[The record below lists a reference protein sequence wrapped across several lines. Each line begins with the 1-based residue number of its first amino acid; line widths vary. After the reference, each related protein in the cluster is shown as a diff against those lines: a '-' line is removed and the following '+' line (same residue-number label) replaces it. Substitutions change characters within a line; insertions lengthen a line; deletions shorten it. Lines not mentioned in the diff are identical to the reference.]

1 MTQELAIAA
10 SDQVTPLAKEAGD
23 GKAGRGDLPFIAVQ
37 VTGTEQD
44 LGDLLLGRA
53 MEGGVGGLKDTPQAR
68 FLLRGQAGVAG
79 DGSTSMLIRQEPLD
93 CFDAVEPLEAERNGG
108 HKPTTVFQGS
118 DEMQVCPVRQPVAQV
133 LANGGRPARRGDYFT
148 TGGV

>member
-1 MTQELAIAA
+1 MTQELAIATG
-10 SDQVTPLAKEAGD
+10 DQVTSLAKEAGD
-23 GKAGRGDLPFIAVQ
+23 GKTGRGDLPFIAVQ

-53 MEGGVGGLKDTPQAR
+53 MEGCVGGLKDTPQAR

-93 CFDAVEPLEAERNGG
+93 CFDAIETLEAERNGG
-108 HKPTTVFQGS
+108 DKPTTVFQGS

>member
-23 GKAGRGDLPFIAVQ
+23 GKTSRGDLPFIAVQ
-37 VTGTEQD
+37 ATGPEQD

-53 MEGGVGGLKDTPQAR
+53 MEGGIRGLKDTPQAR
-68 FLLRGQAGVAG
+68 FLLRGQTGVAG

-93 CFDAVEPLEAERNGG
+93 CLDAVESLEAERNGG
-108 HKPTTVFQGS
+108 HKSTVLFQGS

>member
-1 MTQELAIAA
+1 MAKELAIAA
-10 SDQVTPLAKEAGD
+10 GDQVTPLAKEAGD

-37 VTGTEQD
+37 ATGPEQD
-44 LGDLLLGRA
+44 LGDLLLGRT
-53 MEGGVGGLKDTPQAR
+53 MEGGVRGLKDTPEAR
-68 FLLRGQAGVAG
+68 FLLRGQTGVAG
-79 DGSTSMLIRQEPLD
+79 DGSTAVLVRQEPLD
-93 CFDAVEPLEAERNGG
+93 RLDAIKALGTERNSGN
-108 HKPTTVFQGS
+108 KPTTVFQGS